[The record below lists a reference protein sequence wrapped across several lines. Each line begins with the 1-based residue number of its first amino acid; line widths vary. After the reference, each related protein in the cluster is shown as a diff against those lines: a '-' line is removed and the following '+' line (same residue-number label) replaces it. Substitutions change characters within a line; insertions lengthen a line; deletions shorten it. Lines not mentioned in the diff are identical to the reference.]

1 MGNCL
6 KRAGGSQ
13 QDNTTLLSSN
23 PDPSMIGS
31 SSQDAL
37 GPQIPYNVTLFYCYY
52 LSNSFL
58 LIGRHLNGK
67 KIY

>member
-37 GPQIPYNVTLFYCYY
+37 GPQIPYNVPLFYYYY
-52 LSNSFL
+52 LSNVIL
-58 LIGRHLNGK
+58 LIGRSLDK
-67 KIY
+67 KNIY